1 MSFYNI
7 NQQLSP
13 LKIILLGDTG
23 VGKSS
28 IIKRFMEDSFD
39 INVAST
45 IGSNFLEKIVSVKGK
60 KVKVEVWDTAGQ
72 EEFRSVTKIFIKN
85 SKIIIF
91 VYDVTLKSSFENLNY
106 WYDFIQKE
114 LDQNFILGLA
124 GNKTD
129 LIFEDGYDEEISS
142 EQGKEFAKKINANY
156 ALVSA
161 KESVKEINDLF
172 TQCISSYLDL
182 RIDRGDSNY
191 SIKLTAD
198 KGSFITNPKNECCM
212 GNSKKN
218 LKLNVVFLGCN
229 GVGKT
234 SIIKTIKGYNNI
246 NNLVHTKKTCKEEIM
261 YSQNGQRITV
271 QLKDTNGDECQN
283 ETFIKAIDDC
293 RIFFLVFDINKL
305 DTLYKLEDWLKQIDT
320 KNNKAYLLGYTK
332 ENNEEKYDDN
342 NWGKEVEKFSSKYNC
357 EYEAITIEDI
367 YKVKAI
373 IIDNIMA
380 FLKKISH

>member
-1 MSFYNI
+1 MSF

-72 EEFRSVTKIFIKN
+72 EEFRSVTKIFVKN

-142 EQGKEFAKKINANY
+142 EQVKEFAKKINANY

-234 SIIKTIKGYNNI
+234 SIIKTIKGNNNI

>member
-1 MSFYNI
+1 MSF
-7 NQQLSP
+7 NQHLPP
-13 LKIILLGDTG
+13 LKIILLGETG

-28 IIKRFMEDSFD
+28 IIKRFMEDSFE

-45 IGSNFLEKIVSVKGK
+45 IDSNFLEKIVYVNGK

-72 EEFRSVTKIFIKN
+72 EEFRSVTKIFVKN

-91 VYDVTLKSSFENLNY
+91 VYDVTQKSSFENLNY
-106 WYDFIQKE
+106 WYDFIQRE
-114 LDQNFILGLA
+114 LEQNFILGLA

-129 LIFEDGYDEEISS
+129 LIFEDGFDEEISS
-142 EQGKEFAKKINANY
+142 EEGKEFAKKINANF

-161 KESVKEINDLF
+161 KESGKEINELF
-172 TQCISSYLDL
+172 TQCISSYLDS
-182 RIDRGDSNY
+182 RKDNEDTNY
-191 SIKLTAD
+191 NIKLTPD
-198 KGSFITNPKNECCM
+198 KGSFINNPKSECCI
-212 GNSKKN
+212 GNRKKN
-218 LKLNVVFLGCN
+218 LKLKVVFLGCN

-234 SIIKTIKGYNNI
+234 SIIKTIKGNNNI

-283 ETFIKAIDDC
+283 ETFIKAINRC

-305 DTLYKLEDWLKQIDT
+305 DTLYKLEVWLKQIDT
-320 KNNKAYLLGYTK
+320 KNNKVYLLGYTK
-332 ENNEEKYDDN
+332 ENNEEKDDEN
-342 NWGKEVEKFSSKYNC
+342 DWGREVEKFSSKYNC
-357 EYEAITIEDI
+357 EYETITIEDI

-380 FLKKISH
+380 FLKTISH